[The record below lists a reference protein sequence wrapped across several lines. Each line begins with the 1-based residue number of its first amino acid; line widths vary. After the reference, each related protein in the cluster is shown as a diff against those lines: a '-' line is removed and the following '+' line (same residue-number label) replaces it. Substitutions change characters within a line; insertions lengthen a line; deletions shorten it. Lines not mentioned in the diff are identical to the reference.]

1 MAEIRLPAEAQQML
15 MEIQMFQQQMQAVSV
30 QKETLSLQNTEIEK
44 ALEEL
49 AKSKD
54 SNDVYKAI
62 GPILIKATAKSL
74 EAELKE
80 KKETIGLRL
89 KSLEKQEAR
98 IRDKL
103 KEVQEKLEGLIK
115 SSQGKGPPAAE

>member
-1 MAEIRLPAEAQQML
+1 MAEIRLPAEAQQFL
-15 MEIQMFQQQMQAVSV
+15 LEIQMFQQQMQAVSV
-30 QKETLSLQNTEIEK
+30 QKETLGLQNMEMDK

-49 AKSKD
+49 AKSKEN
-54 SNDVYKAI
+54 SDVYKAV
-62 GPILIKATAKSL
+62 GPILIKSTPKSL

-80 KKETIGLRL
+80 KKETIELRL

-115 SSQGKGPPAAE
+115 SSQGKGSSAE